1 MRVEFQETGMAM
13 ARFSLFFSEEK
24 PHENDA
30 QIKQY
35 LEQNKLT
42 PKRVFRVLKDGE
54 RFQVMHFGQ
63 CYLGQHLDNLCYAA
77 EADPV
82 EVGAEDRIVAHPG
95 DNVPGSREE

>member
-1 MRVEFQETGMAM
+1 MRVEYQQTGMAM

-35 LEQNKLT
+35 LEQNKLA

-54 RFQVMHFGQ
+54 RFQVMHYGQ
-63 CYLGQHLDNLCYAA
+63 CYLGYHLDAVCGAA
-77 EADPV
+77 EADPE
-82 EVGAEDRIVAHPG
+82 EVGDEDRITERG
-95 DNVPGSREE
+95 